1 MIAIDHEKQHNAKQ
15 LPQRYDGLLKVTG
28 KATYSAEFPVKDV
41 TYGYIVPSTIPSG
54 AITAIDTAAAS
65 RASGVLSILTPFSAP
80 KVKAPGNV
88 HLLQNTSVVYNGQ
101 PVAVIVARSLPEAMH
116 AATLL
121 KITYNPAPAR
131 LDFKTLSNESR
142 PPKVRGV
149 AWEPGTTPLP
159 PGVTVR
165 GDIAASQAKAAVTI
179 EQTYTTPVQN
189 HNPMEPHATI
199 AWWEG
204 DKLNVYD
211 ATQGITGV
219 RQNLVNTFDLK
230 ADDVHVQ
237 CPFVGGGF
245 GTKGSV
251 WSHVALTAMASKV
264 VQKPVKI
271 SIGRDQM
278 FGPVGSRPNTMQ
290 KIKLAAS
297 SDGKLLVTQHDV
309 LMYTSM
315 FNDFVEGAA
324 NQTAFLYNSESLS
337 TSHRLVE
344 LNLGSGTWMR
354 APGEATGTVGLE
366 IALDELAEKLNMDPM
381 QLRLINYAEAD
392 PSHNNRPW
400 SSKHLHE
407 CYEQA
412 AERFN
417 WDRRQPKP
425 GQVRD
430 GNQLIGYGM
439 ATAVY
444 GANRGP
450 SSATVRILPNGR
462 IKVSIGTQ
470 DLGTGTYT
478 ILAQTAAAVFSTDP
492 ALVDVELGD
501 STLPRSGGS
510 GGSTTAASVCPAV
523 YDAAAQAQAKLTQVA
538 IADSASPHHGANP
551 DDLDTRDG
559 KLFAKSSPEKSEAIT
574 DIIARNGNAPI
585 EATATSELSKD
596 RNNFSSHSWG
606 AVFAEV
612 AVDADTWMPHVRRIV
627 ATYDIGTLLN
637 DKTGINQLQGG
648 IVWGISMALHEEA
661 HIDPVYGRAVNA
673 NIAEYHVPVNADVGE
688 IDVTCL
694 NIPDYKFNPLGA
706 RGIGEIG
713 ITGTAAAIA
722 NAIYNATGK
731 RVRDFPITI
740 DKLMRA

>member
-1 MIAIDHEKQHNAKQ
+1 MIGIDHEKQHGKQ
-15 LPQRYDGLLKVTG
+15 LDHRYDARVKVTG
-28 KATYSAEFPVKDV
+28 AAKYAAEFPVKDV
-41 TYGYIVPSTIPSG
+41 TYGYIVQSTIPSG
-54 AITAIDTAAAS
+54 TIASIDTAAAS
-65 RASGVLSILTPFSAP
+65 RASGVLDILTPFNAP
-80 KVKAPGNV
+80 KVKAAGNV
-88 HLLQNTSVVYNGQ
+88 HLLQDTNVVYNGQ
-101 PVAVIVARSLPEAMH
+101 PIAVVIARSLPEAMH

-121 KITYNPAPAR
+121 HITYKPTPAK
-131 LDFKTLSNESR
+131 LDFKAAIAEARDPKRGPSR
-142 PPKVRGV
+142 
-149 AWEPGTTPLP
+149 AQ
-159 PGVTVR
+159 R

-179 EQTYTTPVQN
+179 EQTYTTPIQN

-219 RQNLVNTFDLK
+219 RQNLVNTFSLK
-230 ADDVHVQ
+230 PDDVHVQ

-251 WSHVALTAMASKV
+251 WSHVALAAMAAKV

-278 FGPVGSRPNTMQ
+278 FGPVGSRPNTVQ
-290 KIKLAAS
+290 QIKLAAS
-297 SDGKLLVTQHDV
+297 SDGKLLVTKHDV
-309 LMYTSM
+309 LMYAGM
-315 FNDFVEGAA
+315 YGDFVEGAA

-337 TSHRLVE
+337 TSHRMVD
-344 LNLGSGTWMR
+344 LNLGMGTWMR

-366 IALDELAEKLNMDPM
+366 VALDELAEKLNMDPV
-381 QLRLINYAEAD
+381 QLRLVNYAETD
-392 PSHNNRPW
+392 PSHDRPW
-400 SSKHLHE
+400 SSKHLRE
-407 CYEQA
+407 CYDQA
-412 AERFN
+412 AERFR
-417 WDRRQPKP
+417 WSRRKAQP
-425 GQVRD
+425 GQIRE
-430 GNQLIGYGM
+430 GNNLIGYGM

-444 GANRGP
+444 GANRSS
-450 SSATVRILPNGR
+450 SSATVRVLPNGR
-462 IKVSIGTQ
+462 IYVGIGTQ

-478 ILAQTAAAVFSTDP
+478 ILAQTAAAVFSMDP
-492 ALVDVELGD
+492 TLVDVQIGD

-523 YDAAAQAQAKLTQVA
+523 YDAAVQAQLKLAHLAV
-538 IADSASPHHGANP
+538 ADSASLLHGANT

-559 KLFAKSSPEKSEAIT
+559 KLFVKSSPEKSETIT
-574 DIIARNGNAPI
+574 AIIARNNNTPI
-585 EATATSELSKD
+585 EATATSEVPPRGSGP
-596 RNNFSSHSWG
+596 FSSQSWG

-612 AVDADTWMPHVRRIV
+612 AVDADTWMVQVRRIV

-648 IVWGISMALHEEA
+648 IVWGISMALEEEA
-661 HIDPVYGRAVNA
+661 HIDPVYGRTVNA

-713 ITGTAAAIA
+713 ITGAAAAIA

-731 RVRDFPITI
+731 RVRDFPITL